1 MENNVK
7 TGNSFTNA
15 IGAVVK
21 VAAAGMLLGFGAA
34 VANRTYR
41 TFKDG
46 LDMCDE
52 YIKTK
57 GLEAY
62 LKFKNRKGEIR
73 E

>member
-7 TGNSFTNA
+7 TGNAFVNASFT
-15 IGAVVK
+15 IVK

-52 YIKTK
+52 HIKEK
-57 GLEAY
+57 GLKIY
-62 LKFKNRKGEIR
+62 LKLKNRKGEIR

>member
-21 VAAAGMLLGFGAA
+21 IAAAGMLLGFGAA
-34 VANRTYR
+34 VANRTYQ

-46 LDMCDE
+46 LDMCDK
-52 YIKTK
+52 YIKEK
-57 GLEAY
+57 GLKIY
-62 LKFKNRKGEIR
+62 LKLKNRKGEIR